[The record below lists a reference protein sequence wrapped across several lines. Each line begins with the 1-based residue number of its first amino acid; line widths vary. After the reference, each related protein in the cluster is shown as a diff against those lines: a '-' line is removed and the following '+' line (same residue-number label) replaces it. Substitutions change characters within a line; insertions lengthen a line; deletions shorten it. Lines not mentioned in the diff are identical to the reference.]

1 MIEKVYQNFKKEAE
15 LFFVTKF
22 IDSPKLKTKYE
33 KCLDVI
39 FNVTG
44 NMDHNKG
51 LIAFNQKYGQGKSFF
66 FDVVHH
72 RVKRTKNKNVFVKTT
87 AKDLCSFYVKADK
100 NSDPQDQLERFISVK
115 NLFIDDIGEELKDGK
130 ERQVFGNKLNVIR
143 WVLLKRYELWI
154 QKGWKTYGTTNLDIQ
169 QIAENYGGRVADRLM
184 EMTYFEE
191 FKFLDKGSFR
201 QISESR
207 KLTQEEIKAN
217 WKKFE
222 KPEPKMERPN
232 LEKFFNELI
241 EEDESYFENKD
252 NSFWSFV
259 KDFLIEKELLN
270 DEDFQKIDEAML
282 DASEMVLK
290 RDTRE
295 TKRNA
300 LKHAPGNVRNAVI
313 DRAIEE
319 ISRKDVFNTAENFV
333 ARRKF
338 MELRESKHVFE

>member
-15 LFFVTKF
+15 MFFVTKF
-22 IDSPKLKTKYE
+22 IDSPKLKSKYE
-33 KCLDVI
+33 KCLDII

-222 KPEPKMERPN
+222 KPEPKMERPD
-232 LEKFFNELI
+232 LEKFFNELVN
-241 EEDESYFENKD
+241 ENDEYFEHLD
-252 NSFWSFV
+252 NSWWSFV
-259 KDFLIEKELLN
+259 KDYLMEKGLLT
-270 DEDFQKIDEAML
+270 EKDFDVIDESML
-282 DASEMVLK
+282 EQSELILK
-290 RDTRE
+290 LDTRRS
-295 TKRNA
+295 KRKS
-300 LKHAPGNVRNAVI
+300 LKHTTGTVRMYGVDQAVSQI
-313 DRAIEE
+313 T
-319 ISRKDVFNTAENFV
+319 RKQVFKTAENIV